1 MELLLPTAQ
10 QLLIMFLYLVIGYL
24 LFRHKILSAL
34 GSKELAGFMIK
45 LVIPAVLIKSF
56 CVETSAQRRWDLA
69 ISLILSV
76 LLILLAILIARLL
89 FPKQPIEHFGAAFS
103 NAGFIGIPLVSAVLG
118 TDAVFYIA
126 PFILLLNLLQW
137 TYGVCVLR
145 GEKLRFTFSA
155 LFLNPI
161 SIGSLIGL
169 LLFLAGLGTHLP
181 TAVQSVLNGIGAL
194 NTPLAMIILGIY
206 FAQEDLRTLFTV
218 PAVYRLCAVRL
229 LLVPI
234 ASLALLWLIPAH
246 AELRL
251 ALLIAAS
258 APIGANVA
266 VYAQIHGGDYAY
278 ASKTVVLSTLF
289 SLITLPIITTLASN
303 LL

>member
-1 MELLLPTAQ
+1 
-10 QLLIMFLYLVIGYL
+10 MFIYLVIGYL
-24 LFRHKILSAL
+24 LFRYKILSAA
-34 GSKELAGFMIK
+34 GSKELAGFLIK

-56 CVETSAQRRWDLA
+56 CVEATAQRRWDLA
-69 ISLILSV
+69 ISLVLSIL
-76 LLILLAILIARLL
+76 LLLLAIVIARLL

-118 TDAVFYIA
+118 ADAVFFIA

-145 GEKLRFTFSA
+145 GEKPHFTVST
-155 LFLNPI
+155 LFWNPI
-161 SIGSLIGL
+161 SIGSL
-169 LLFLAGLGTHLP
+169 
-181 TAVQSVLNGIGAL
+181 
-194 NTPLAMIILGIY
+194 NTPLAMMILGIY

-218 PAVYRLCAVRL
+218 PAVYRVCAVRL

-234 ASLALLWLIPAH
+234 ASLALLLLIPAH

-289 SLITLPIITTLASN
+289 SLVTLPVITTLGSN

>member
-1 MELLLPTAQ
+1 
-10 QLLIMFLYLVIGYL
+10 
-24 LFRHKILSAL
+24 
-34 GSKELAGFMIK
+34 MI
-45 LVIPAVLIKSF
+45 F
-56 CVETSAQRRWDLA
+56 
-69 ISLILSV
+69 
-76 LLILLAILIARLL
+76 
-89 FPKQPIEHFGAAFS
+89 
-103 NAGFIGIPLVSAVLG
+103 
-118 TDAVFYIA
+118 IA

-145 GEKLRFTFSA
+145 REKPRFTIAA
-155 LFLNPI
+155 LLINPMSI
-161 SIGSLIGL
+161 SSLIGVI
-169 LLFLAGLGTHLP
+169 LFLAGLGTHLP

-194 NTPLAMIILGIY
+194 NTPLAMMILGIY

-234 ASLALLWLIPAH
+234 ASLALLLLIPAH
-246 AELRL
+246 TGLRL

-289 SLITLPIITTLASN
+289 SLVTLPALTTLASN